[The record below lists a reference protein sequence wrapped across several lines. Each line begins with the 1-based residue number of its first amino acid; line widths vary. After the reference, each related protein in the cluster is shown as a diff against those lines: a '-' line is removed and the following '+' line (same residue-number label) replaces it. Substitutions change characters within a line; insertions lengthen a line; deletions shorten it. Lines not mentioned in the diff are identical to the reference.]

1 MGEDHDR
8 RRRLAAGP
16 ACLQHRLC
24 RFTRERRRIPDTG
37 GSIDLG
43 VPCGGSILA
52 VCDSLGFLWAIALG
66 LDVSCGIALASSL
79 DWGWRRTAAIGVFGA
94 TAAAGKLIGLMP
106 EQIPA
111 AFDVAYSHA
120 VGNRQYA
127 S

>member
-1 MGEDHDR
+1 M
-8 RRRLAAGP
+8 LAAP
-16 ACLQHRLC
+16 AC

-43 VPCGGSILA
+43 VPCGASILA

-111 AFDVAYSHA
+111 AFDIAYSHT